1 MNKQNILFKGVV
13 VLVLGLNLIIRVW
26 GLEVSPT
33 SINWDEASIGYNAYS
48 ILTTGRDEYGTYLPL
63 SLRSFND
70 YKPAL
75 YAYLSIPFIKLI
87 GLSQTSVRMVSV
99 VAGTLSLIPLL
110 LFINILLK
118 KKWWSFLIWMF
129 YCLDP
134 LRLHFSRVSLETN
147 LSMSFFSFGAWYLLK
162 DKLANGYTASKNM
175 ILATIFLALSAYS
188 YHSARLAVPLLMIFV
203 LIDPFKYLLN
213 KNKIDWKFLLNLKY
227 ILLFLI
233 LILPIF
239 NDFGS
244 QKILTRFTQENIF
257 NKFYPFTPRNMYKYD
272 LNTFLRVNPLYYLTG
287 IIAGHTA
294 AYFSPANYS
303 VNFYHWIKNSVMYVP
318 EFNMLGFWNSILLVP
333 GIYILLKNFRNTKYR
348 LVFYW
353 VAAALMPSA
362 ITWNWFHTLR
372 SANLIPAVEIISI
385 LPIIY
390 LIKLNYS
397 KKRLTVMFGLL
408 VLFGWQSIFVINNE
422 LVYANY
428 ENQGEYQ
435 PGGFKEGTPI
445 ISSLI
450 DKYQKIIIDTP
461 HAQGY
466 IFFLFYQMMDPEI
479 IQSIAKNRT
488 YGMDNG
494 NSEIKFGKY
503 EFRKIDWPKDRDL
516 SNTILWM
523 PATTPQ
529 EAIDNRPGAKAIF
542 LKGPTIKYNSA
553 MIVTLD

>member
-1 MNKQNILFKGVV
+1 MNKNNILFKGVV

-48 ILTTGRDEYGTYLPL
+48 ILTTGKDEYGTYLPL

-75 YAYLSIPFIKLI
+75 YAYLSIPFIKLM

-147 LSMSFFSFGAWYLLK
+147 LSLSFFSFGAWYLLK

-213 KNKIDWKFLLNLKY
+213 KNKFEWKSLLNLKY
-227 ILLFLI
+227 VLLFFI

-257 NKFYPFTPRNMYKYD
+257 NKFYPFTPRNMFRFD
-272 LNTFLRVNPLYYLTG
+272 LNTFLRINPLYYLIG

-353 VAAALMPSA
+353 VVAALTLSA

-372 SANLIPAVEIISI
+372 SANLIPAIEIISI

-397 KKRLTVMFGLL
+397 KKRLTVMLGLL

-450 DKYQKIIIDTP
+450 DKYQKIIVDTP

>member
-75 YAYLSIPFIKLI
+75 YAYLSIPFIKLM

-303 VNFYHWIKNSVMYVP
+303 INFYHWIKNSVMYVP

-333 GIYILLKNFRNTKYR
+333 GIYILLKNFRNTNYR

>member
-1 MNKQNILFKGVV
+1 MNKNNILFKGVV

-48 ILTTGRDEYGTYLPL
+48 ILTTGKDEYGTYLPL

-75 YAYLSIPFIKLI
+75 YAYLSIPFIKLM

-147 LSMSFFSFGAWYLLK
+147 LSLSFFSFGAWYLLK

-213 KNKIDWKFLLNLKY
+213 KNKFEWKSLLNLKY
-227 ILLFLI
+227 VLLFFI

-303 VNFYHWIKNSVMYVP
+303 INFYHWIKNSVMYVP

-353 VAAALMPSA
+353 VVAALTPSA

-397 KKRLTVMFGLL
+397 KKRLTVMLGLL

-450 DKYQKIIIDTP
+450 DKYQKIIVDTP

>member
-75 YAYLSIPFIKLI
+75 YAYLSIPFIKLM

-99 VAGTLSLIPLL
+99 VAGTLSLLPLL
-110 LFINILLK
+110 FFINILLK

-147 LSMSFFSFGAWYLLK
+147 LSLSFFSFGAWYLLK

-257 NKFYPFTPRNMYKYD
+257 NKFYPFTPRNMFRFD
-272 LNTFLRVNPLYYLTG
+272 LNTFLRINPLYYLIG

-353 VAAALMPSA
+353 VVAALTPSA

-397 KKRLTVMFGLL
+397 KKRLTVMLGLL

-450 DKYQKIIIDTP
+450 DKYQKIIVDTP

>member
-1 MNKQNILFKGVV
+1 MNKNNILFKGVV

-48 ILTTGRDEYGTYLPL
+48 ILTTGKDEYGTYLPL

-75 YAYLSIPFIKLI
+75 YAYLSIPFIKLM

-213 KNKIDWKFLLNLKY
+213 KNKFEWKSLLNLKY
-227 ILLFLI
+227 VLLFFI

-257 NKFYPFTPRNMYKYD
+257 NKFYPFTPRNMFRFD
-272 LNTFLRVNPLYYLTG
+272 LNTFLRINPLYYLIG

-353 VAAALMPSA
+353 VVAALTLSA

-372 SANLIPAVEIISI
+372 SANLIPAIEIISI

-397 KKRLTVMFGLL
+397 KKRLTVMLGLL

-450 DKYQKIIIDTP
+450 DKYQKIIVDTP

>member
-1 MNKQNILFKGVV
+1 MNKNNILFKGVV

-48 ILTTGRDEYGTYLPL
+48 ILTTGKDEYGTYLPL

-75 YAYLSIPFIKLI
+75 YAYLSIPFIKLM

-175 ILATIFLALSAYS
+175 ILATILLALSAYS
-188 YHSARLAVPLLMIFV
+188 YHSARLAAPLLMLFV

-303 VNFYHWIKNSVMYVP
+303 INFYHWIKNSVMYVP

-333 GIYILLKNFRNTKYR
+333 GIYILLKNFRNTNYR

>member
-1 MNKQNILFKGVV
+1 MNKNNILFKGVV

-48 ILTTGRDEYGTYLPL
+48 ILTTGKDEYGTYLPL

-75 YAYLSIPFIKLI
+75 YAYLSIPFIKLM

-147 LSMSFFSFGAWYLLK
+147 LSLSFFSFGAWYLLK

-213 KNKIDWKFLLNLKY
+213 KNKFEWKSLLNLKY
-227 ILLFLI
+227 VLLFFI

-257 NKFYPFTPRNMYKYD
+257 NKFYPFTPRNMFRFD
-272 LNTFLRVNPLYYLTG
+272 LNTFLRINPLYYLIG

-353 VAAALMPSA
+353 VVAALTPSA

-450 DKYQKIIIDTP
+450 DKYQKIIVDTP